1 MSWRALRGS
10 DGTARRIGATPEGVL
25 GQGTLIIECDGP
37 ALAQTKGAILRVDPS
52 REPERIFAI
61 DRRRGGEVS
70 LLLRNG
76 AAASHLAVVLPEAAE
91 GHLHLIYRW
100 DCDPGLSI
108 LTCGNGE
115 RRAARW
121 SGQGQVP
128 PITGEQIAT
137 LFTSRHGAF
146 RHPAITGLAFADHLM
161 PLGPVPGLV
170 AGTSVSTPGGPR
182 SVETLRPGDLVMTA
196 GRGWQ
201 PILWQGGIEL
211 PVLPGFLPIRLLA
224 PYHELDHDLVVLP
237 EQRIV
242 LSGRDV
248 EYQFGAERVLV
259 RAGDLRDGH
268 TALVEERRTATL
280 HFHAVVLESPDA
292 IHASGGWVE
301 SLHLGALAGN
311 ADRARL
317 AVCGDL
323 VAAGALPLHPAPPV
337 RGLRPF
343 EVAALRRM
351 RDARRAPFAV

>member
-25 GQGTLIIECDGP
+25 SQGTLVIECDGR
-37 ALAQTKGAILRVDPS
+37 ALAQAKGAILRVDPS
-52 REPERIFAI
+52 REPERIFAV
-61 DRRRGGEVS
+61 DRRRGGEIS

-76 AAASHLAVVLPEAAE
+76 AAASHLAVVMPEAAE

-100 DCDPGLSI
+100 DCDTRLSI

-115 RRAARW
+115 SRAAQWR
-121 SGQGQVP
+121 GQGQVP

-137 LFTSRHGAF
+137 LFTSRHGAV
-146 RHPAITGLAFADHLM
+146 RHPAITGLAFADHPM
-161 PLGPVPGLV
+161 PLGPAPGLV
-170 AGTSVSTPGGPR
+170 AGTPVSTPGGPR

-211 PVLPGFLPIRLLA
+211 PALPGFLPIRLLA
-224 PYHELDHDLVVLP
+224 PYHGLDHDLVVLP

-242 LSGRDV
+242 ISGRDV
-248 EYQFGAERVLV
+248 EYHFGAERVLV
-259 RAGDLRDGH
+259 RAGDLRDGR

-280 HFHAVVLESPDA
+280 HFHSVLLDHPDA
-292 IHASGGWVE
+292 IHASGGWIE
-301 SLHLGALAGN
+301 SLHLGTLARYP
-311 ADRARL
+311 DRAIH
-317 AVCGDL
+317 AVCSDL
-323 VAAGALPLHPAPPV
+323 HEAGALPLHPAPLA
-337 RGLRPF
+337 RGLLPF
-343 EVAALRRM
+343 EAAALRRM